1 MASVRIETGDIT
13 HLDDIVA
20 LESGFGLER
29 YSRQCIE
36 GNLNNQNCT
45 NLILYV
51 DNVASGYL
59 CASCV
64 LDECEVLK
72 IIVDKEHREMGLG
85 TMLMQKLF
93 ECLKSKGIEKVFLEF
108 RVDNVV
114 AKSFYESIGFESMY
128 RREKYYSD
136 GVDAFV
142 YRYNLNGKSKL

>member
-1 MASVRIETGDIT
+1 MASVRIEIGGIAN
-13 HLDDIVA
+13 LDDIDD
-20 LESGFGLER
+20 LELGFGLER

-36 GNLNNQNCT
+36 DNLKNPNFT

-51 DNVASGYL
+51 DNIASGYL

-72 IIVDKEHREMGLG
+72 IIVDKEHRQMRLG
-85 TMLMQKLF
+85 TMLINYLF
-93 ECLKSKGIEKVFLEF
+93 ETLKTKGIEKVFLEF

-114 AKSFYESIGFESMY
+114 AKSFYESIGFESLY

-142 YRYNLNGKSKL
+142 YRYDLNGKS